1 MLGTMFPSSS
11 TAAHAGNCLP
21 PLATMFAVLVS
32 SVRHFQWV
40 FYMENWGRIYGAVR
54 VGFVFSLGSKNRWG
68 GMRRWGRL
76 KERDA

>member
-1 MLGTMFPSSS
+1 
-11 TAAHAGNCLP
+11 
-21 PLATMFAVLVS
+21 MFAVLVS